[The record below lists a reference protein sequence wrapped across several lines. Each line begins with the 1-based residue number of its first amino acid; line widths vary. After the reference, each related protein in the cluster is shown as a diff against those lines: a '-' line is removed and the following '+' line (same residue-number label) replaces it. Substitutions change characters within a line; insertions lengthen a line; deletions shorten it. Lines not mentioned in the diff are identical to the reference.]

1 MDYRFLVRYITHVQK
16 QLKRPDMFSVS
27 ECWSGDLKSIKPYI
41 RAFRG
46 ATAFFDVPLHSNF
59 HRASKDGARYD
70 LRGILNNTLV
80 KEYPMDAV
88 TFVDNHD
95 TVVGQ
100 SLESWVSRNFKIQAY
115 ALILLRQTGHP
126 CVFYGDLYP
135 NEECYDEHVSLNLK
149 LLIEARKQFAYGPC
163 KDYFQDHNCIG
174 FVRLG
179 DLQHPGCAVILSNKE
194 RTEGFTHTIRM
205 FVGRE
210 SAGNVFRCFMSPHA
224 RVDIDSTG
232 WGAFT
237 CNANGIQVWVRS

>member
-210 SAGNVFRCFMSPHA
+210 SAGNVFRCFMSPHG